1 MPQTVLWMPYLS
13 SFVCVCVCVVLC
25 GWVGHTVGCVRD
37 LSGDLI
43 VGWLKDLTAGGFLI
57 LTVSLLSLFYCC
69 FSLFVF
75 GGVCLFFQTDSFP
88 PPPTVLV

>member
-1 MPQTVLWMPYLS
+1 MPQTVLWMPYFS
-13 SFVCVCVCVVLC
+13 SLLCVCVVLC

-43 VGWLKDLTAGGFLI
+43 VGWLKDITAGGFLI
-57 LTVSLLSLFYCC
+57 LTVSLLSLFLLLFFFVC
-69 FSLFVF
+69 FWGCLFV
-75 GGVCLFFQTDSFP
+75 FQTDSFP